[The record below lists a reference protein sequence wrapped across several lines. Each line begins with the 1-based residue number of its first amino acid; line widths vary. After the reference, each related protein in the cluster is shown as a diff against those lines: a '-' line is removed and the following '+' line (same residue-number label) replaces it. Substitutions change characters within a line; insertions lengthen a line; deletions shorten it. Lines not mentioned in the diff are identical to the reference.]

1 MVTNSGFVTTDAIK
15 SLAEETAD
23 EIFKLYEIALASSR
37 ITKEA
42 YRNTWRSRKGVRYD
56 RWK

>member
-1 MVTNSGFVTTDAIK
+1 MVMNLDFVTTDAIK
-15 SLAEETAD
+15 SLDEETAD
-23 EIFKLYEIALASSR
+23 EIFKLYNIALSSSR
-37 ITKEA
+37 ITKET